1 MAGVI
6 KYLLTVSILLMC
18 CGCSPIKR
26 STNQQDTDCYGT
38 DCYYSDL
45 DTHTEL
51 VLPENL
57 TDVVLV
63 NLPLISRNQDEIVSI
78 LDDKIVSILDDK
90 IVSILNDKIVSILDN
105 QMGGITTQM
114 TIQERIATLLS
125 SQVTSLN
132 THTDNQN
139 QIVSILN
146 NQQVTLDQIAS
157 LLHNITGSLST
168 MIAKHEQMEKLLNN
182 INNNDIAR
190 LTTPTP
196 NEETKS
202 RTLNSQLVS
211 LTTWAPTE
219 ETVARQEEITQSIN
233 NQQESDRLRDCTD
246 IASYNHQSR
255 PYRITPVGASES
267 YTVRC
272 DLETDGGGWTV
283 IQRRFNGSVDFYRD
297 WQDYVDGFGDPH
309 GEYWAGLELI
319 HLLTKTGAWELRVD
333 LEDFSHTTVYAHY
346 ASFKVG
352 NATSNY
358 RLSLG
363 TYSGTAGDG
372 MKFDNG
378 NQFSTRDNEND
389 ASQRFHCAVHHKGAW
404 WYSDCSTANLNG
416 KYLGPGQYDKEGLT
430 WFIWR
435 VTYKVLKKSEMK
447 IRRI

>member
-78 LDDKIVSILDDK
+78 LDDKIVSL
-90 IVSILNDKIVSILDN
+90 LNDKIVSILDN
-105 QMGGITTQM
+105 QTGSITTQIA
-114 TIQERIATLLS
+114 TQERIAALLS
-125 SQVTSLN
+125 NQVASLN
-132 THTDNQN
+132 THIENQN
-139 QIVSILN
+139 QIVSLLN
-146 NQQVTLDQIAS
+146 NQMANQERTVNLLSSQVASLNTQAENQNQIAN
-157 LLHNITGSLST
+157 LLDNIAGSLNT
-168 MIAKHEQMEKLLNN
+168 MTAKHDRMENLLSHM
-182 INNNDIAR
+182 
-190 LTTPTP
+190 TTMM
-196 NEETKS
+196 
-202 RTLNSQLVS
+202 
-211 LTTWAPTE
+211 
-219 ETVARQEEITQSIN
+219 VADS
-233 NQQESDRLRDCTD
+233 LRDCKD
-246 IASYNHQSR
+246 LAPYSSQSKTYKIM
-255 PYRITPVGASES
+255 PFDASES

-283 IQRRFNGSVDFYRD
+283 IQRRFDGSVDFYRD
-297 WQDYVDGFGDPH
+297 WQAYVDGFGDPD

-319 HLLTKTGAWELRVD
+319 HLLTKTGTWELRVD

-352 NATSNY
+352 DATSNY

-363 TYSGTAGDG
+363 AYSGTGNDG

-378 NQFSTRDNEND
+378 NQFSTRDNDND
-389 ASQRFHCAVHHKGAW
+389 SSGRHCAETKKGAW
-404 WYSDCSTANLNG
+404 WYRTCSLANLNG
-416 KYLGPGQYDKEGLT
+416 RYLGPDQIDGEGLT
-430 WFIWR
+430 WFAWKQ
-435 VTYKVLKKSEMK
+435 TNEVLKRSEMK
-447 IRRI
+447 IRPI